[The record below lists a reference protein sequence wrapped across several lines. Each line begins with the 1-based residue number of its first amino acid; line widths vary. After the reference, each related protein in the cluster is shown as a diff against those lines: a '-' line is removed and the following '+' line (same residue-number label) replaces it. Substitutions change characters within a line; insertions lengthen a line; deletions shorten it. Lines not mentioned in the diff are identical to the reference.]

1 MRFYLVPLV
10 LLAGLVLIAVFTA
23 LYTFTARG
31 MGGDIVGSNWPR
43 TLTMEFSQYLSA
55 GSGSI
60 NVDEAGKAVLDG
72 NGLWLQVL
80 DHTGTEVTNYK
91 KPAEI
96 PDNYEPYQLLEV
108 YQYGSGEYTVLL
120 STVEF
125 EGTQY
130 TYLLGFPMSLS
141 KVTMYIDA
149 ARYNSG
155 KILIISV
162 AALTAVS
169 VVMLTIY
176 SYKAFQASENR
187 RRKDQLAK
195 EEWLANITHDL
206 KTPLAPIR
214 GYAELM
220 AESETRSAADIRRY
234 GQIILKNVLYTEQLV
249 DDLKLTYQLQSNM
262 LPIRAQNAN
271 IVRFVKELV
280 IDILNSPEYEGRELD
295 FTSDSDDV
303 RCVFDCQL
311 LRRAMTNIIVN
322 ALKHNKPD
330 TKITVSVAS
339 SPQLRITVA
348 DKGCGMTAEEL
359 NGLFKRYYRGTS
371 TEVKAEGSGL
381 GMAIA
386 RQIVE
391 AHGGSISAGSA
402 AGTGT
407 TVTVFLPKN

>member
-1 MRFYLVPLV
+1 
-10 LLAGLVLIAVFTA
+10 
-23 LYTFTARG
+23 
-31 MGGDIVGSNWPR
+31 
-43 TLTMEFSQYLSA
+43 MEFSGYLHFGN
-55 GSGSI
+55 GSVS
-60 NVDEAGKAVLDG
+60 VDEAGKAVLDD
-72 NGLWLQVL
+72 NCLWLQVL
-80 DHTGTEVTNYK
+80 DHTGTEVTNYN
-91 KPAEI
+91 KPPEI
-96 PDNYEPYQLLEV
+96 PDHYEPYQFLEA
-108 YQYGSGEYTVLL
+108 YQYGSGAYTVLL

-125 EGTQY
+125 EDGQY

-141 KVTMYIDA
+141 KVTMYIDT
-149 ARYNSG
+149 ARYNAG
-155 KILIISV
+155 KVLIISV

-187 RRKDQLAK
+187 RRQDELAK

-220 AESETRSAADIRRY
+220 TENGTHTAQDIRRY
-234 GQIILKNVLYTEQLV
+234 GQIILKNVMYTEQLV

-262 LPIRAQNAN
+262 LPICAQSGN

-280 IDILNSPEYEGRELD
+280 IDILNSPEYEGREVD
-295 FTSDSDDV
+295 FTADSEDV
-303 RCVFDCQL
+303 RCAFDCQL
-311 LRRAMTNIIVN
+311 LRRALTNIVIN
-322 ALKHNKPD
+322 ALKHNSAD
-330 TKITVSVAS
+330 TKITVSLVS

-348 DKGCGMTAEEL
+348 DEGRGMTAEEL
-359 NGLFKRYYRGTS
+359 EGLFKRYYRGTS

-391 AHGGSISAGSA
+391 AHGGSISAGST

-407 TVTVFLPKN
+407 TVTVCLPKN